1 MHDEHLEHELF
12 LLKEKPVILVQ
23 PSYGHVSISYAG
35 VLHVVNDIPVIFHF
49 CSNSGDTAIIFC
61 VEDVKGIER
70 GMPST
75 VIRLKGPHEYR
86 EKYDFATGD

>member
-12 LLKEKPVILVQ
+12 LLKDKSVILVQ
-23 PSYGHVSISYAG
+23 PSFGNVSISYAG

-49 CSNSGDTAIIFC
+49 CTNNGDVAIIFC
-61 VEDVKGIER
+61 VEDVKILER
-70 GMPST
+70 QMPNP

-86 EKYDFATGD
+86 ESYDMAHE